1 VHYVGDEAE
10 AAALVEQGK
19 GGGGQR
25 VNRHHVP
32 LRLCYPHIC

>member
-1 VHYVGDEAE
+1 VHHVGDEAE

-25 VNRHHVP
+25 VHRHQRIVA
-32 LRLCYPHIC
+32 